1 MKKFKNATMNDIFAG
16 IIVAFISIT
25 ISMGYAQVAGLPMV

>member
-16 IIVAFISIT
+16 IIVAFIFLYPWV
-25 ISMGYAQVAGLPMV
+25 MHR